1 MANNKETLI
10 RLISLLQ
17 MIPRSP
23 ARVSTSRLLSKLQDK
38 GFDISARS
46 LQRDLDSLETP
57 FTLLRQTEGKAN
69 YWSFDRDAAGLNLPT
84 LDTPTALALNLAESH
99 LQNLLPQG
107 VMQQLAPQFR
117 AAAQHLGSLQTNP
130 LAHWPRRVRAIPNG
144 QALIPAEVDDRVWVA
159 VSEALVAHQQLQI
172 TYLSRSK
179 GERKTMRLHP
189 QSLVSRHAVSYIVG
203 MADDYEDLRHFALHR
218 IEQAAVLMEPA
229 RQRDGH
235 DLDGYV
241 TSGAFAWLRSEQA
254 VELVADIHPQ
264 TAWLLNETPLSTAQ
278 EITPLSGTD
287 WQRLRATVLDS
298 QETLWWILAL
308 NSRIRVMAPQVWVDE
323 IRQQLEAASKLY
335 DKSESGESI

>member
-10 RLISLLQ
+10 RLITLLQ
-17 MIPRSP
+17 MIPRLP
-23 ARVSTSRLLSKLQDK
+23 ARVSTSRLLAKLQDK

-57 FTLLRQTEGKAN
+57 FALVRQTEGKAN

-84 LDTPTALALNLAESH
+84 LDTPAALALNLAESH
-99 LQNLLPQG
+99 LRNLLPQG
-107 VMQQLAPQFR
+107 VMQQLASQFR
-117 AAAQHLGSLQTNP
+117 AASQHLDSLQANP
-130 LAHWPRRVRAIPNG
+130 LARWPRRVRAIPNG
-144 QALIPAEVDDRVWVA
+144 QALIPAEVNEQVWVS
-159 VSEALVAHQQLQI
+159 VSEALVAQQQLQI

-179 GERKTMRLHP
+179 GERKTMRMHP

-218 IEQAAVLMEPA
+218 IVKAAVLPEPA

-235 DLDGYV
+235 DLDAYV
-241 TSGAFAWLRSEQA
+241 ASGVFAWLRSEQS

-264 TAWLLNETPLSTAQ
+264 TAWLLNETPLSVEQ
-278 EITPLSGTD
+278 KITPLSGTD
-287 WQRLRATVLDS
+287 WQRLRVTVLDS

-308 NSRIRVMAPQVWVDE
+308 NSRIRVIAPQMWVDE
-323 IRQQLEAASKLY
+323 IRQQLEAAWKLY
-335 DKSESGESI
+335 EQSESEEGV